1 MRFCYR
7 TVSIGL
13 VVLLTVGVIIT
24 IQFLF
29 RMDHTD
35 NSNEAMVP
43 TEAML
48 DNQVGSREYLV
59 EPISVTRTTKS
70 YTITSWEQYQK
81 PDMATLRQELSDIA
95 YRVTQEEGTE
105 RADTSPLDKNYE
117 RGIYV
122 DVVSGEPLFSSR
134 DKYDSGTGW
143 PSFVSP
149 ISPEAVTERVDKK
162 LFTTR
167 TEVRSRFADSHL
179 GHVFP
184 DGPRDRGGLRYC
196 MNGAALRFIP
206 EGDMAVAGYEAWLGS
221 L

>member
-1 MRFCYR
+1 M
-7 TVSIGL
+7 
-13 VVLLTVGVIIT
+13 LLTVGVIIT

-105 RADTSPLDKNYE
+105 RAGTSPLDKNYE

-143 PSFVSP
+143 PSFD
-149 ISPEAVTERVDKK
+149 EALPGAVKNIEDTSHGMM
-162 LFTTR
+162 R
-167 TEVRSRFADSHL
+167 TETVCAACGSHL
-179 GHVFP
+179 GHVFD
-184 DGPRDRGGLRYC
+184 DGPTSTGKRYC
-196 MNGAALRFIP
+196 MNSVCF
-206 EGDMAVAGYEAWLGS
+206 EDFNDKNHE
-221 L
+221 